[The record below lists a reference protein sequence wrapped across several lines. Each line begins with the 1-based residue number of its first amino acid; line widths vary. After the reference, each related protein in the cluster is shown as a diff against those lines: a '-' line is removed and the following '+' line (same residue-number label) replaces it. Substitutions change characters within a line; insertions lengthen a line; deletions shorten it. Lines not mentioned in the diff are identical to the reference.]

1 MKSKAQLILSL
12 HDEAMEYA
20 DDAFFARRAG
30 DVEGFVKFSRLA
42 YEKEAEAARMIASKE
57 SEPTR
62 SVLHRSAATL
72 ALDCG
77 EYREAERLIAIALA
91 GNPPNEI
98 ADELRE
104 LFEKVNFERNLK
116 SEGIQLDE
124 NELQLSVQGSKIGY
138 GLAPVQSITARV
150 SGIEKLVQRTAN
162 YKNGHGYT
170 DTLSSNIRKN
180 YGLYLSASFIPGSF
194 NVVLRL
200 ERTRQPVLLGLGKF
214 DEILNTLMENIGLL
228 NQGKYESLRQNISD
242 PAYFRN
248 FVGIA
253 KKIAPDGSNVSAV
266 GLRAV
271 IDGRPRRVSFERN
284 KRDLN
289 NIPMPKVD
297 EATDEI
303 QLADETT
310 SVTGVL
316 KYADALKSKNEVR
329 LLDKD
334 NKTWTITVPEGLMRD
349 VVRPYF
355 DENVQVMG
363 KRIKGKRKSLY
374 LVDIDSLE

>member
-30 DVEGFVKFSRLA
+30 DDEEFVKFSRLA

-77 EYREAERLIAIALA
+77 EYREAERLIAAALA
-91 GNPPNEI
+91 GNPPNKI

-124 NELQLSVQGSKIGY
+124 NELQLSVQGNKIGY

-170 DTLSSNIRKN
+170 DTLSSNIRRN
-180 YGLYLSASFIPGSF
+180 YGLYLSAFTPGSF

-200 ERTRQPVLLGLGKF
+200 ERARQPTLPGFGKF

-228 NQGKYESLRQNISD
+228 NQGRYETLQQIFPDS
-242 PAYFRN
+242 AHFRN

-253 KKIAPDGSNVSAV
+253 KEIAPDGSRVSAV

-271 IDGRPRRVSFERN
+271 IDGKPRRVSFERN

-289 NIPMPKVD
+289 DIPMPKVD

-316 KYADALKSKNEVR
+316 KYADALKSKNEVK
-329 LLDKD
+329 LLDESS
-334 NKTWTITVPEGLMRD
+334 KTWTITVPEGLMRD
-349 VVRPYF
+349 VVRPHF
-355 DENVQVMG
+355 DENVQVAG
-363 KRIKGKRKSLY
+363 RRIKRKSRSLY
-374 LVDIDSLE
+374 LDSIDSLE

>member
-30 DVEGFVKFSRLA
+30 DDEGFVKFSRLA

-77 EYREAERLIAIALA
+77 EYREAERLIAAALA
-91 GNPPNEI
+91 GNPPNKI

-104 LFEKVNFERNLK
+104 LFEKVNFERNLE
-116 SEGIQLDE
+116 SEDIQLDE
-124 NELQLSVQGSKIGY
+124 NELQLSLQGGRIGF
-138 GLAPVQSITARV
+138 GLAPVQFITARIV
-150 SGIEKLVQRTAN
+150 DIEKLVRRIIG

-170 DTLSSNIRKN
+170 DTLSSNIRRN
-180 YGLYLSASFIPGSF
+180 YGLYLSANFVPSSFI
-194 NVVLRL
+194 VVLRL
-200 ERTRQPVLLGLGKF
+200 ERTRQPTLPGFGKF
-214 DEILNTLMENIGLL
+214 DEILDTLMENIGLL
-228 NQGKYESLRQNISD
+228 NQGKYESIRQNISD

-253 KKIAPDGSNVSAV
+253 KEIAPDGSNVSAV

-271 IDGRPRRVSFERN
+271 IDGKPRRVSFERN

-289 NIPMPKVD
+289 DIPMPKVD
-297 EATDEI
+297 EVTDEI

-349 VVRPYF
+349 VVRPHF
-355 DENVQVMG
+355 DENVQVAG
-363 KRIKGKRKSLY
+363 RRIKRKRRSLY
-374 LVDIDSLE
+374 LDSIDSLE